1 METLKFLVDLYIRG
15 GFFMH
20 LLLLV
25 GVFSFVMVVERLF
38 YLRENRLDWD
48 RFQFELKS
56 ALKNDD
62 LGKAIAVAARTKGVI
77 GRVMQECLLR
87 VQAGETDIAD
97 ATDKEILTEMS
108 SMERSR
114 GWLSTMIRIA
124 PLLGLIGT
132 VVGMIQCFMVI
143 EQSGVADPRVLA
155 NGIYTKLVTTFAG
168 LFIAVTVSVAHEYI
182 RKECN
187 KILHYLDLYLLEVRD
202 WVKAQKPQVIF
213 EEREMSHV

>member
-1 METLKFLVDLYIRG
+1 METLKFLVDMYFRG

-20 LLLLV
+20 LLLFV
-25 GVFSFVMVVERLF
+25 GLISIAMVIERLI

-56 ALKNDD
+56 ALKSDD
-62 LGKAIAVAARTKGVI
+62 LGKAIAVSARTKGLV
-77 GRVMQECLLR
+77 GRVMQECLLK

-97 ATDKEILTEMS
+97 ATEKEILTEMT

-143 EQSGVADPRVLA
+143 EQSGTADPRVLA
-155 NGIYTKLVTTFAG
+155 HGIYTKLVTTFAG
-168 LFIAVTVSVAHEYI
+168 LFIAVTVSIAHEYI

-187 KILHYLDLYLLEVRD
+187 KILHHLDLYLLEVRD
-202 WVKAQKPQVIF
+202 WVKGQKPQVSY
-213 EEREMSHV
+213 EEREMAHV